1 MSGFAEH
8 LHVDTTTPARPR
20 RRSLL
25 ASALLLGASAPFASL
40 SQPKPNAMTPNIN
53 ADAKLTTLI
62 NVFSVAPEDRDRLV
76 ALLKEGTDAWISKV
90 PGFVSS
96 SLHVSRDGRR
106 VVIYGQ
112 WRSADEIVAMRQHP
126 EMPAYFE
133 RIKAIAQM
141 EAMTCDVTYTVIA

>member
-1 MSGFAEH
+1 MLMQPFAKI
-8 LHVDTTTPARPR
+8 R
-20 RRSLL
+20 RRRLL
-25 ASALLLGASAPFASL
+25 STALVLGASAPMASM
-40 SQPKPNAMTPNIN
+40 SQPKTRVMTPQIN
-53 ADAKLTTLI
+53 AAANLTTLI
-62 NVFSVAPEDRDRLV
+62 NVFSVAPEDRDRLM

-112 WRSADEIVAMRQHP
+112 WRSADGIAAMRQRP

-133 RIKAIAQM
+133 RIKALAQM
-141 EAMTCDVTYTVIA
+141 EAMTCDVASTVVA

>member
-1 MSGFAEH
+1 MPNQRS
-8 LHVDTTTPARPR
+8 PARPKR
-20 RRSLL
+20 RGLF
-25 ASALLLGASAPFASL
+25 ASAPVLGASAPFASL
-40 SQPKPNAMTPNIN
+40 SQPTSDAMTPHITP
-53 ADAKLTTLI
+53 DANLTTLI

-76 ALLKEGTDAWISKV
+76 ALLKEGTDVWISKV

-112 WRSADEIVAMRQHP
+112 WRSADGIAAMRQRP

-133 RIKAIAQM
+133 RIKAISQM
-141 EAMTCDVTYTVIA
+141 EAMTCDVASTVVA

>member
-1 MSGFAEH
+1 M
-8 LHVDTTTPARPR
+8 LKQPPAGAR

-25 ASALLLGASAPFASL
+25 STALVLGVAAPFPSL
-40 SQPKPNAMTPNIN
+40 SQPKTTVMTPQIN
-53 ADAKLTTLI
+53 ATANLTTLI

-112 WRSADEIVAMRQHP
+112 WRSAEGIAAMRQRP

-141 EAMTCDVTYTVIA
+141 EALTCDVASVVVA

>member
-1 MSGFAEH
+1 M
-8 LHVDTTTPARPR
+8 LTQRPPARPR

-25 ASALLLGASAPFASL
+25 ASALVLGASAPFASI
-40 SQPKPNAMTPNIN
+40 SQPQSNAMTPNIN
-53 ADAKLTTLI
+53 ADAELTTLI

-112 WRSADEIVAMRQHP
+112 WRSADGIAAMRQHP

-141 EAMTCDVTYTVIA
+141 EAMTCDVTSTVVA

>member
-1 MSGFAEH
+1 M
-8 LHVDTTTPARPR
+8 LIQRPK
-20 RRSLL
+20 ST
-25 ASALLLGASAPFASL
+25 
-40 SQPKPNAMTPNIN
+40 AMTPNIN

-62 NVFSVAPEDRDRLV
+62 NVFSVAAEDRDRLV
-76 ALLKEGTDAWISKV
+76 ALLKEGTEAWISKV
-90 PGFVSS
+90 PGFISS

-112 WRSADEIVAMRQHP
+112 WRSAEGIAAMRQHP

-141 EAMTCDVTYTVIA
+141 EAMTCDVTSTVVA

>member
-1 MSGFAEH
+1 MMTRHLSG
-8 LHVDTTTPARPR
+8 VR
-20 RRSLL
+20 RRRLL
-25 ASALLLGASAPFASL
+25 STALLLGASAPIPSL
-40 SQPKPNAMTPNIN
+40 SQPQTKVMTLRI
-53 ADAKLTTLI
+53 DAAARLTTLV

-76 ALLKEGTDAWISKV
+76 ALLKDGTDAWISKV

-112 WRSADEIVAMRQHP
+112 WRSADGIAAMRQRP
-126 EMPAYFE
+126 EMPAYFD

-141 EAMTCDVTYTVIA
+141 EAMTCDVESTVVA

>member
-1 MSGFAEH
+1 MLMQPFAKI
-8 LHVDTTTPARPR
+8 R
-20 RRSLL
+20 RRRLL
-25 ASALLLGASAPFASL
+25 STALVLGASAPMASL
-40 SQPKPNAMTPNIN
+40 SQPKTTVMTPQIN
-53 ADAKLTTLI
+53 ASANLTTLI
-62 NVFSVAPEDRDRLV
+62 NVFSVAPEERDQLV

-112 WRSADEIVAMRQHP
+112 WRSADGIAAMRQRP

-133 RIKAIAQM
+133 RIKALAQM
-141 EAMTCDVTYTVIA
+141 EAMTCDVASTVVA

>member
-1 MSGFAEH
+1 MPTH
-8 LHVDTTTPARPR
+8 PPLARPG

-25 ASALLLGASAPFASL
+25 ASGLALGAVAPLASL
-40 SQPKPNAMTPNIN
+40 SQPQPNAMTPTIN

-76 ALLKEGTDAWISKV
+76 AMLKDGTDAWISKV

-112 WRSADEIVAMRQHP
+112 WRSADGIAAMRQHA

-133 RIKAIAQM
+133 RIKALAQM
-141 EAMTCDVTYTVIA
+141 EAMTCDVASTVVA